1 MTARCGYRFAGVA
14 ALAAGWILAF
24 AVPAS
29 HADQYARH
37 NNEGNRLA
45 QEGRLDEALNR
56 YQTARVERPGA
67 PEVDYNIGNVLHQ
80 KEVYDTALMAYQD
93 ALGRLRG
100 SLVPNTY
107 YNMGNTLFRQGEY
120 ESAVEAYKRALIE
133 NPVDQDAKFNLE
145 LALKQMTAD
154 SSQQQQQEKQD
165 QENPPDSSDQQNQ
178 DQNQE
183 QKADSTQQ
191 QQQPQEEQDS
201 QQEQDPTEQQQE
213 QAEQQQAQAP
223 PQGMTRE
230 DAERLLDALKQDEL
244 DLQKKRAQ
252 RLANPAPVAR
262 DW

>member
-1 MTARCGYRFAGVA
+1 MTAGRYDHRSWRVA
-14 ALAAGWILAF
+14 AWVAACFLALAI
-24 AVPAS
+24 PAA
-29 HADQYARH
+29 HADQCAKY

-45 QEGRLDEALNR
+45 HEGRLDEALNQ
-56 YQTARVERPGA
+56 YLTARVERPDA

-80 KEVYDTALMAYQD
+80 KGVYDTALAIYQS
-93 ALGRLRG
+93 ALGGLDG
-100 SLVPNTY
+100 PLVPDTY
-107 YNMGNTLFRQGEY
+107 YNMGNTLYRQGEFQ
-120 ESAVEAYKRALIE
+120 SAIEAYKRALIA
-133 NPVDQDAKFNLE
+133 NPDDQDAKFNLE
-145 LALKQMTAD
+145 LAWEQMQAD

-165 QENPPDSSDQQNQ
+165 QEQQPDSTQQQQ

-183 QKADSTQQ
+183 QQADSTQQ
-191 QQQPQEEQDS
+191 QQQEGQDS
-201 QQEQDPTEQQQE
+201 PPDQSEQPPQE
-213 QAEQQQAQAP
+213 QAEQDQAQAQ